1 MTSVC
6 QRSRGG
12 ARTQGADRE
21 LDGTRCVLS
30 RSGRRVD
37 VVPASGSGSGSGLQS
52 SQQVRVG
59 VKHLDASGRWRAA
72 GAVRNEFTSF
82 GVTSTDAASSTGPPR
97 DRRPPVDTLYCS
109 YLRHWCSRVGSPN
122 ENKLVLLQLHV
133 CSHQFTASQCLN
145 WCYWWDSGRLVLL
158 VLVLVLVLSWL
169 DQLRRFPANKE
180 LGSVRAAPLN
190 FTHSHFDPL
199 TVLQSDWTRWFVA
212 PTGPV
217 PVPPQPYRPPPH
229 LPVQPDGRNIA
240 QH

>member
-1 MTSVC
+1 MSITWTHPA
-6 QRSRGG
+6 GG
-12 ARTQGADRE
+12 E
-21 LDGTRCVLS
+21 
-30 RSGRRVD
+30 
-37 VVPASGSGSGSGLQS
+37 
-52 SQQVRVG
+52 QQVRFG
-59 VKHLDASGRWRAA
+59 
-72 GAVRNEFTSF
+72 TSSCLSALRQL
-82 GVTSTDAASSTGPPR
+82 TLPLRRGPPR

-190 FTHSHFDPL
+190 FTHCHFDPL
-199 TVLQSDWTRWFVA
+199 IVLQSD
-212 PTGPV
+212 
-217 PVPPQPYRPPPH
+217 
-229 LPVQPDGRNIA
+229 
-240 QH
+240 